1 MSLPATQI
9 FDEATKLP
17 PLERIDLIEK
27 LFFSLD
33 SSEERDRID
42 KLWAVEVEDRIDAYE
57 RGEMRA
63 IPAEEVFRRLE
74 LRRR

>member
-1 MSLPATQI
+1 MSLPTAQI

-17 PLERIDLIEK
+17 PLERIDLIER

-33 SSEERDRID
+33 ANEERVCVD
-42 KLWAVEVEDRIDAYE
+42 KLWAKEVEDRVDAYE
-57 RGEMRA
+57 RGEMRT
-63 IPAEEVFRRLE
+63 ISAEEVFRRLE